1 MDLLRSAWFRENVPL
16 VGVLAILLA
25 TFAVLALTGGPSA
38 ERPHAVAQADAPPPE
53 SVEAL
58 PASGEE
64 ADTLKSQLAPDDAQ
78 AQNAAV
84 DIVEGGPG
92 VAPPFRFTGSAADRT
107 RARDC
112 LALAAMAEAGYG
124 DADQRAVMQVILNR
138 TRHPAFANTVCGVVY
153 QGAERRTG
161 CQFTFTCDGSL
172 ARSYPESQWRA
183 ARQRAEEALG
193 GRVDKTVGIA
203 THYHANYVYPWWS
216 PKLDKIATVG
226 PHLFFRWRGFWGTGT
241 ALNATYRGGEPDPMA
256 LRSTAQAVV
265 RDETLLPHLLGDE
278 RAVRSITAK
287 QDVGGQDK
295 TELSASTSAAP
306 APAAPQGPGPGA
318 HFVLVGAGDDP
329 AAIVAQARTLCPG
342 ERFCQVYGWSEP
354 SAIPSELP
362 LSNEARRQ
370 LRFSYLAPRSGNPEA
385 VFFDCRLFS
394 QPATGRCLPAARP

>member
-1 MDLLRSAWFRENVPL
+1 MDFVRSTWFRENVPL
-16 VGVLAILLA
+16 VGVLAVLLA
-25 TFAVLALTGGPSA
+25 TFAGLALAGAPSA
-38 ERPHAVAQADAPPPE
+38 EQPHAVAQADVPPPE

-92 VAPPFRFTGSAADRT
+92 TAPPFRFTGSAADRT

-295 TELSASTSAAP
+295 AELSASTSA

-342 ERFCQVYGWSEP
+342 ERFCQVYGWSEA

-370 LRFSYLAPRSGNPEA
+370 LRFSYLAPRNGNPEA
-385 VFFDCRLFS
+385 VFFDCRLFA

>member
-1 MDLLRSAWFRENVPL
+1 MDFVRSTWFRENVPL
-16 VGVLAILLA
+16 VGVLAVLLA
-25 TFAVLALTGGPSA
+25 TFAGLALAGAPSA
-38 ERPHAVAQADAPPPE
+38 EQPHAVAQADVPPPE

-92 VAPPFRFTGSAADRT
+92 TAPPFRFTGSAADRT

-278 RAVRSITAK
+278 RAVRSITVK
-287 QDVGGQDK
+287 QDVGGADK

-306 APAAPQGPGPGA
+306 APAAPRRYRPEHP
-318 HFVLVGAGDDP
+318 
-329 AAIVAQARTLCPG
+329 
-342 ERFCQVYGWSEP
+342 
-354 SAIPSELP
+354 IP
-362 LSNEARRQ
+362 
-370 LRFSYLAPRSGNPEA
+370 
-385 VFFDCRLFS
+385 
-394 QPATGRCLPAARP
+394 

>member
-16 VGVLAILLA
+16 VGVLAILLL
-25 TFAVLALTGGPSA
+25 TFAALALAGGTSA
-38 ERPHAVAQADAPPPE
+38 RGSRDVAQAEALPPAPI
-53 SVEAL
+53 EAL

-64 ADTLKSQLAPDDAQ
+64 VDTLKSQLAPDDAQ

-92 VAPPFRFTGSAADRT
+92 IAPPFRFTGSAADRS

-112 LALAAMAEAGYG
+112 LSLAAMAEAGYG

-138 TRHPAFANTVCGVVY
+138 TRHPAFADTVCGVVY
-153 QGAERRTG
+153 QGSQRRTG

-172 ARSYPESQWRA
+172 TRSYPESQWRA

-216 PKLDKIATVG
+216 PKLDKIASVG

-241 ALNATYRGGEPDPMA
+241 ALNAAYRGGEPDPMT
-256 LRSTAQAVV
+256 LRSTAQAIV
-265 RDETLLPHLLGDE
+265 RDEALLPHLLGDE

-287 QDVGGQDK
+287 TDAAGENRA
-295 TELSASTSAAP
+295 ELSASTSPAP
-306 APAAPQGPGPGA
+306 AQAAPQGPGPGA
-318 HFVLVGAGDDP
+318 HFVLVGSGDDP
-329 AAIVAQARTLCPG
+329 AAIIAQARTLCPG
-342 ERFCQVYGWSEP
+342 SRFCQVYGWSEA

-370 LRFSYLAPRSGNPEA
+370 LRFSYLAPRNGNAEA
-385 VFFDCRLFS
+385 VFFDCRLFA

>member
-1 MDLLRSAWFRENVPL
+1 MDFVRSTWFRENVPL
-16 VGVLAILLA
+16 VGVLAVLLA
-25 TFAVLALTGGPSA
+25 TFAGLALAGGPSA
-38 ERPHAVAQADAPPPE
+38 EPPHAVAQADLPPPE

-92 VAPPFRFTGSAADRT
+92 IAPPFRFTGSAADRT

-153 QGAERRTG
+153 QGSQRRTG

-172 ARSYPESQWRA
+172 ARSYPGSQWRA

-306 APAAPQGPGPGA
+306 APAAPQGPGA

-342 ERFCQVYGWSEP
+342 SRFCQVYGWSEA

-370 LRFSYLAPRSGNPEA
+370 LRFSYLAPRNGNPEA